1 MKKIGKNMCRIR
13 EICAEGD
20 KTVVVTREEAL
31 VIAQEKIENGCSI
44 AVKLDGAEAR
54 IVEPDILGA
63 EILTPEEEL
72 EVLVIPPVV
81 GG

>member
-1 MKKIGKNMCRIR
+1 MKKVGKNMCRVR

-20 KTVVVTREEAL
+20 RTTLVTREEAL
-31 VIAQEKIENGCSI
+31 GIAEEKIEEGYSI
-44 AVKLDGAEAR
+44 AVKLGGAEAR
-54 IVEPDILGA
+54 IVGPEILEA
-63 EILTPEEEL
+63 EILTPEAEL

>member
-1 MKKIGKNMCRIR
+1 VR

-20 KTVVVTREEAL
+20 KTILVTREEAVEYAL
-31 VIAQEKIENGCSI
+31 EKIENGCSI
-44 AVKLDGAEAR
+44 AVKLGDAQAR
-54 IVEPDILGA
+54 IVEPEILKA
-63 EILTPEEEL
+63 EILTSKEEL